1 MPGDDDVVIISSP
14 TLKLLGID
22 VYDSLGAR
30 ARERATLTGVD
41 TAAYQKCHR
50 VTVSVDALQQP
61 DESVDRLV
69 ARWPDI
75 DMSLEE
81 ELRSRSEAL
90 EGAVRASAAAGLR
103 DSHVER
109 LRDVI
114 GSRWNAFRRGLHR
127 GDRPRV

>member
-1 MPGDDDVVIISSP
+1 MIAVGD
-14 TLKLLGID
+14 
-22 VYDSLGAR
+22 
-30 ARERATLTGVD
+30 ARERAALTGVD
-41 TAAYQKCHR
+41 TAVYRQCRR

>member
-1 MPGDDDVVIISSP
+1 MPGEDDVVILGKP
-14 TLKLLGID
+14 TLKPLGID
-22 VYDSLGAR
+22 VSDSLGAR

-90 EGAVRASAAAGLR
+90 ELSLI
-103 DSHVER
+103 H
-109 LRDVI
+109 I
-114 GSRWNAFRRGLHR
+114 
-127 GDRPRV
+127 